1 MEIFLNILAG
11 IMIMVSLLT
20 NVKII
25 RANCNMNYGASKS
38 TRSNFL
44 SVFLTI
50 ISCSRIGYDVKD
62 NRQDA
67 EKLVCFDHLE

>member
-11 IMIMVSLLT
+11 IIIMVSLLS

-25 RANCNMNYGASKS
+25 RANRNMNDGASKS

-44 SVFLTI
+44 SDYLII

-62 NRQDA
+62 SRQDA
-67 EKLVCFDHLE
+67 